1 MRKRKLLRFIT
12 DEIIINKIYRLRG
25 EKVMLDKDLAEMY
38 EVPTKVLKQAVR
50 RNIDIFPE
58 QFMFEMTSDEFTN
71 WRSQFV
77 TSNSSDKMGLRYH
90 PFCFTEHGVLQLA
103 NVLKSKSARKMSIRV
118 TKTFY

>member
-77 TSNSSDKMGLRYH
+77 TSNL
-90 PFCFTEHGVLQLA
+90 
-103 NVLKSKSARKMSIRV
+103 
-118 TKTFY
+118 